1 MNKKREEIIGRPKK
15 WGKLW
20 LEKSNCER
28 EIMIGF
34 EVSDVIDLVG
44 GFVWGILCWYIYEFM
59 IFIFH
64 VSFIKQ
70 PNIYKNIPSNTNKHD
85 YLTSTFS
92 SPNISLCLRVVSFK

>member
-44 GFVWGILCWYIYEFM
+44 GFVWGHSVLVYI
-59 IFIFH
+59 
-64 VSFIKQ
+64 
-70 PNIYKNIPSNTNKHD
+70 
-85 YLTSTFS
+85 
-92 SPNISLCLRVVSFK
+92 